1 MNDKLVLDLETKKS
15 FEDVG
20 GYQNT
25 HLLEVSVCGVYSYN
39 RDEFRAFKEDEFKE
53 MGEWL
58 KQASLIIGFNS
69 KSFDFTALQP
79 YYKFNLSKLPHLDI
93 LEEVNRALGHRLK
106 LDSIAQSTLGEG
118 KSGSGLDAIWYFRNN
133 DWDKLIKYCLD
144 DVRITRDVYEYGKKH
159 GNLWYDTMG
168 KKEKIPVRWGD
179 GENVA
184 SKITNALKNGEQVEI
199 EYLKTDLEERGKRRI
214 DIKSIKGNQ
223 LQAYCH
229 LKQAIRVFNLD
240 KVIDVQVVGRQN
252 HWQTKLF

>member
-1 MNDKLVLDLETKKS
+1 MDDKIVLDLETKKS

-39 RDEFRAFKEDEFKE
+39 RDQFRAFKEDEFKE

-144 DVRITRDVYEYGKKH
+144 DVRITRDIYEYGKKH

-179 GENVA
+179 GASVA
-184 SKITNALKNGEQVEI
+184 SKILNAFKNGEQVEI

>member
-1 MNDKLVLDLETKKS
+1 MDDKLVLDLETKKS

-25 HLLEVSVCGVYSYN
+25 HLLEVSVCGVYSYK
-39 RDEFRAFKEDEFKE
+39 RDEFRAFKEEEFKE

-58 KQASLIIGFNS
+58 KAASLIIGFNS

-93 LEEVNRALGHRLK
+93 LEEVHHALGHRLK
-106 LDSIAQSTLGEG
+106 LESIAQSTLGEG

-133 DWDKLIKYCLD
+133 DWEKLIKYCLD
-144 DVRITRDVYEYGKKH
+144 DVRLTRDVYEYGRKH

-168 KKEKIPVRWGD
+168 KKEKIPIRWGD
-179 GENVA
+179 GQNIAARV
-184 SKITNALKNGEQVEI
+184 INAFKNGEQVEI
-199 EYLKTDLEERGKRRI
+199 EYLKTELDERGKRKI

-223 LQAYCH
+223 LQAFCH
-229 LKQAIRVFNLD
+229 VKQAIRFFNLD
-240 KVIDVQVVGRQN
+240 KIIEVQVVGRQN

>member
-1 MNDKLVLDLETKKS
+1 MDDKLVLDLETKKS

-39 RDEFRAFKEDEFKE
+39 RDQFRAFKEDEFKE

-144 DVRITRDVYEYGKKH
+144 DVRITRDIYEYGKKH

-168 KKEKIPVRWGD
+168 KKEKITVRWGD
-179 GENVA
+179 GASVA
-184 SKITNALKNGEQVEI
+184 SKILNAFKNGEQVEI